1 MKVIDCSFLSYNK
14 LDLNHVIRI
23 GSIRDG
29 GYYVTKRLVE
39 DSEFLISGGISY
51 NVEFE
56 KDFKEINP
64 SCKIVLIDGSF
75 NLFTY
80 LLRPF
85 YWFLFK
91 KSYIKKI
98 AGLLDMLILKSQT
111 IFIKKFIG
119 IEKGITLTD
128 VFKSYID
135 NSNCGYLKFDIEGS
149 EYNLLEE
156 VLLFKNQ
163 IIGLSI
169 EFHDVTNHIPQI
181 NTFINN
187 LEMDMIGFNINDT
200 GGLSD
205 SKIPNTIELS
215 FAKRKYTEPNN
226 YDIASGKMFSNEFDN
241 ELLIPLK
248 HE

>member
-1 MKVIDCSFLSYNK
+1 MEVINCNFLNANK
-14 LDLNHVIRI
+14 LDLNHIIRI

-39 DSEFLISGGISY
+39 DSDFLISGGISY

-64 SCKIVLIDGSF
+64 LCKIILIDGSF
-75 NLFTY
+75 NLLTY

-98 AGLLDMLILKSQT
+98 GGLVDMLILKSQT
-111 IFIKKFIG
+111 TFVKKFIG
-119 IEKGITLTD
+119 IDKGITLTHI
-128 VFKSYID
+128 FTSYIE
-135 NSNCGYLKFDIEGS
+135 NKMNGYLKFDIEGS
-149 EYNLLEE
+149 EYNLLSE
-156 VLLFKNQ
+156 VLFFKNQ

-169 EFHDVTNHIPQI
+169 EFHDVNNHIHEI
-181 NTFINN
+181 NSFISK
-187 LEMDMIGFNINDT
+187 LEMDVVGFNINDT

-215 FAKRKYTEPNN
+215 FARRKYTEPNHF
-226 YDIASGKMFSNEFDN
+226 DIICGKTFSNEFEN
-241 ELLIPLK
+241 ELLIAQ
-248 HE
+248 

>member
-1 MKVIDCSFLSYNK
+1 MKLVNPGFINAPK
-14 LDLNHVIRI
+14 IDLNHVIRI

-29 GYYVTKRLVE
+29 GYYVTKRLIE
-39 DSEFLISGGISY
+39 DSDFLISGGISY

-64 SCKIVLIDGSF
+64 LCKIILIDGSF
-75 NLFTY
+75 IMLTY

-85 YWFLFK
+85 YWFFFK
-91 KSYIKKI
+91 RSYVKKI
-98 AGLLDMLILKSQT
+98 GGLIDMLILKSQT
-111 IFIKKFIG
+111 IFIKKFLG
-119 IEKGITLTD
+119 TYNGITLTN
-128 VFKSYID
+128 VFTTYID
-135 NSNCGYLKFDIEGS
+135 NDKNGYLKLDIEGS
-149 EYNLLEE
+149 EYELLEE

-169 EFHDVTNHIPQI
+169 EFHDVPNHIHEI
-181 NTFINN
+181 NTFIGN

-215 FAKRKYTEPNN
+215 FANRKYTEPNH
-226 YDIASGKMFSNEFDN
+226 YDIVSGKIFSNEFDN
-241 ELLIPLK
+241 ELFIPLN